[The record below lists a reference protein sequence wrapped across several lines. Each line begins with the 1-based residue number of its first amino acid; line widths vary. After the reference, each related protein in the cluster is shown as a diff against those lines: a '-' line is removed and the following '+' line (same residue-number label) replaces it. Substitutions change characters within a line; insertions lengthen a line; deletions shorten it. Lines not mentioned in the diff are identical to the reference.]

1 MAKPGPKTAKAK
13 AAVRR
18 NAVKHGIRS
27 EIAVIDRIEDPK
39 EWKWHHDGIIK
50 SLQPEGV
57 LEFTLA
63 ERVAMILWKLK
74 RVDYYQA
81 IKTRYHIDQTKA
93 NLQTAQ
99 AYRDRTLSR
108 GEIPEID
115 PEAVQRYERLRV
127 LPDDDVLST
136 IIRYEAHLHRQYVQT
151 LHELEALQTRRAGG
165 NAPLARLDISASPA
179 A

>member
-1 MAKPGPKTAKAK
+1 M
-13 AAVRR
+13 
-18 NAVKHGIRS
+18 
-27 EIAVIDRIEDPK
+27 
-39 EWKWHHDGIIK
+39 
-50 SLQPEGV
+50 

-74 RVDYYQA
+74 RVDHNQA
-81 IKTRYHIDQTKA
+81 IRTRYHNDQTEA

-115 PEAVQRYERLRV
+115 PETVQKYELLRV
-127 LPDDDVLST
+127 LPDDIDLST
-136 IIRYEAHLHRQYVQT
+136 IIRYEAHLHRQYIQT

-165 NAPLARLDISASPA
+165 HAPLARLDISGPPS
-179 A
+179 